1 MSSQTIQAPTAPV
14 TGSQSFSA
22 LGIRVDAVQI
32 PDAIARLEDW
42 IHERT
47 GTRYVAVTGMHGVTE
62 ALDDTHFRDI
72 LRAADLVVPDGMP
85 LVWLGRLH
93 GYRLR
98 RRVYGPELMDT
109 FCKQT
114 GSRYRHFFYG
124 GAEGVPES
132 LAQLLERKYGVQVA
146 GCYSPPF
153 DRLTTKKKKPSPKWS
168 ITRAQTSSG
177 SASARQNRNAG
188 CTRTAMRSMC
198 L

>member
-124 GAEGVPES
+124 GAEEFRSPWHSYWSES
-132 LAQLLERKYGVQVA
+132 M
-146 GCYSPPF
+146 GCKSRAAILPPF